1 MFNNIDLNALANFVE
16 TLDCNPDYEDDQFAF
31 TFDDARVYCERKKSH
46 FRLEI
51 GSIIFE
57 LPRC

>member
-51 GSIIFE
+51 GSITFE

>member
-1 MFNNIDLNALANFVE
+1 MVNMDALANFVE
-16 TLDCNPDYEDDQFAF
+16 TLDSNPDYEDDCFAF
-31 TFDDARVYCERKKSH
+31 SFDDARVYCERHKSH

-51 GSIIFE
+51 GSAIFE

>member
-16 TLDCNPDYEDDQFAF
+16 TLDCNSDYEDDQFAF

-51 GSIIFE
+51 GSTIFE

>member
-1 MFNNIDLNALANFVE
+1 MQIDLNALANFVD

-31 TFDDARVYCERKKSH
+31 SFDDARVYCERHKSH
-46 FRLEI
+46 FWLEI
-51 GSIIFE
+51 GSAIFE